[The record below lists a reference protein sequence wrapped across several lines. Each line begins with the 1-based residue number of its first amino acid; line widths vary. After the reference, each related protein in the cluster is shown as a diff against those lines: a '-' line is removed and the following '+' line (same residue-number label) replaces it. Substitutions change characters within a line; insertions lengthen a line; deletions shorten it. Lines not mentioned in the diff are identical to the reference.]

1 MGRCANEEVK
11 ELPDLRNSALVT
23 LVLAMVTFVL
33 YISAVHRTRAMEVI
47 WEVIAVLSCHPPIV
61 EMVESETVIQIDKD
75 HPIQSSGSAVWLW
88 LGLVRYRCQ
97 LIILGYTWWGVALSL
112 GWEPD

>member
-1 MGRCANEEVK
+1 MTRMGMGRCANEEVK

-33 YISAVHRTRAMEVI
+33 YISAVQKARAIEVI
-47 WEVIAVLSCHPPIV
+47 WEVIAVLSCHPPIA

-75 HPIQSSGSAVWLW
+75 HPIQSSGRAVWLW
-88 LGLVRYRCQ
+88 LG
-97 LIILGYTWWGVALSL
+97 W
-112 GWEPD
+112 